1 MRCSLTSSSSKSL
14 GGTSK
19 PPRLPTPETT
29 PPPPWEGEMVA
40 RGLIPGRG
48 SSSRTGSRLLTI
60 GCGLFFPPPPE
71 IPRDTGY
78 MYMYVDNGEN
88 FVKYSSPSEVIYG
101 RRGGVGTG
109 RRMRRGGAG
118 AGTGMRRGGT
128 GMRRGGDGEEDEV
141 GMGRRMRRGGEENE
155 GDRRGR

>member
-1 MRCSLTSSSSKSL
+1 MRCSLTSSGSKSL

-29 PPPPWEGEMVA
+29 PPPPREGEMVA

-88 FVKYSSPSEVIYG
+88 FVKYSSPSEVIASLPHKMKAQKCITL
-101 RRGGVGTG
+101 GVII
-109 RRMRRGGAG
+109 AQY
-118 AGTGMRRGGT
+118 
-128 GMRRGGDGEEDEV
+128 
-141 GMGRRMRRGGEENE
+141 
-155 GDRRGR
+155 